1 MVNLKEWK
9 IQCYKFFHFLPLSAA
24 IRHSKAVSLQR
35 ILKITIKNYNFMKA
49 IPSVEEMK
57 SLSSDA
63 INNEANVVVLPKDQE
78 DALIRQYQ
86 SGDLNALKEILKY
99 NICFVVS
106 VADNYQNKG
115 LDMPELIAHG
125 THGLVEA
132 AKSFDESKGVR
143 FLSYAIWWIRQ
154 SIIEEIDK

>member
-1 MVNLKEWK
+1 ML
-9 IQCYKFFHFLPLSAA
+9 
-24 IRHSKAVSLQR
+24 SLQR
-35 ILKITIKNYNFMKA
+35 FLKITIEIYSFMKA
-49 IPSVEEMK
+49 NPSIEEMK

-78 DALIRQYQ
+78 DALICQYQ

>member
-1 MVNLKEWK
+1 
-9 IQCYKFFHFLPLSAA
+9 
-24 IRHSKAVSLQR
+24 
-35 ILKITIKNYNFMKA
+35 MKTN
-49 IPSVEEMK
+49 PSVEEMK
-57 SLSSDA
+57 TLLPDA

-115 LDMPELIAHG
+115 LDMPGLIAHG
-125 THGLVEA
+125 TRGLVEA
-132 AKSFDESKGVR
+132 AKTFDESKGVR
-143 FLSYAIWWIRQ
+143 FLSYAIWWIRE
-154 SIIEEIDK
+154 SIISALNAK